1 MYILYFGLIL
11 IVGYLLSVV
20 SEKVGFPK
28 IVGYLVAGLMLNPNV
43 FSIIPNDFLK
53 ITDTITNFCL
63 AFITFEIG
71 SSFSIKEL
79 KKTGRKLFT
88 LAFFEAFGA
97 FILIFIGFL
106 VLSLY
111 ILPLSTL
118 GITTSVAF
126 SLIIASLG
134 APTDPTATLAVIHE
148 YKAKGPVSSA
158 ILGAA
163 AFDDIITLILFSFS
177 ISISQSI
184 LGTQELSVL
193 HILYSIFY
201 KITGA
206 VVTGLVMGFL
216 FNKVTS
222 ILKINNNKSLL
233 VIFLASLSLTYG
245 LATFLG
251 FDELFSTLTL
261 GFVIRNYNKVD
272 DKIVDITENG
282 IEELIF
288 LIFFV
293 FSAMNFNTSSITG
306 IIILLIGV
314 FILIRLTGK
323 FLGMRLGT
331 SLLKMSP
338 NVKKYAFAGLI
349 PQGGIVLGLSLL
361 ISQQEMFKDFSNLLI
376 GIIMGATIIHEF
388 SGPFISKS
396 ILKKTKEIEIKPTKK
411 AD

>member
-1 MYILYFGLIL
+1 MYILYFGIIL
-11 IVGYLLSVV
+11 ITGYLLSVA
-20 SEKVGFPK
+20 SEKIGFPK
-28 IVGYLVAGLMLNPNV
+28 IVGYLIAGLLLNPNI
-43 FSIIPNDFLK
+43 FSVIPNDFLE
-53 ITDTITNFCL
+53 ITDTVTSFCL

-79 KKTGRKLFT
+79 KKTGRKLFS
-88 LAFFEAFGA
+88 LAFSEAFGA
-97 FILIFIGFL
+97 FVLIFVAFL
-106 VLSLY
+106 LISLY
-111 ILPLSTL
+111 ILPLLALGVSTA
-118 GITTSVAF
+118 VAF

-148 YKAKGPVSSA
+148 YKAKGPVSKA

-184 LGTQELSVL
+184 LGNEELSVF
-193 HILYSIFY
+193 HIFYSISY
-201 KITGA
+201 KIIGA
-206 VVTGLVMGFL
+206 VITGLVIGFL
-216 FNKVTS
+216 LNKATG
-222 ILKINNNKSLL
+222 ILKITKNKSLL

-245 LATFLG
+245 LAIFLG

-272 DKIVDITENG
+272 EKIVDITENG

-288 LIFFV
+288 LLFFV
-293 FSAMNFNTSSITG
+293 FSAMNFNTNSITG
-306 IIILLIGV
+306 VIILLIIV

-323 FLGMRLGT
+323 FLGMKIGT

-361 ISQQEMFKDFSNLLI
+361 ISQQAIFKDFSNLLI

-388 SGPFISKS
+388 TGPFISKYV
-396 ILKKTKEIEIKPTKK
+396 LKKTKEIEIKKK
-411 AD
+411 N